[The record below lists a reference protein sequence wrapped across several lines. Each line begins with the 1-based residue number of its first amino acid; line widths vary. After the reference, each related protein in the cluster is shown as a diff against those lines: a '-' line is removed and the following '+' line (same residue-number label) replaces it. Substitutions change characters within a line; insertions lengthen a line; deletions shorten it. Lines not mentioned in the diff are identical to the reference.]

1 MVQGVDIEQV
11 KQYNSQLKGYKE
23 QASRITAQI
32 DYSKAE
38 LTNLCNELT
47 AELGKQ
53 VTPENIEE
61 VYNEFMSNLKSTLDT
76 GTTILTQIANDGQ
89 AQPVTPQQPIGNPVG
104 ANGVGATPVGNP
116 LGANTVGT
124 APTFQQAQQAAPQV
138 TPQPTMG
145 QTQGIPLSDTT
156 IDYTS
161 QPLFKL

>member
-11 KQYNSQLKGYKE
+11 KKYNSQLKGYKE

-89 AQPVTPQQPIGNPVG
+89 AQPASQVAPQVT
-104 ANGVGATPVGNP
+104 
-116 LGANTVGT
+116 NTVG
-124 APTFQQAQQAAPQV
+124 AMPTFQQAQQSATPVAPQINPQV
-138 TPQPTMG
+138 APQPTMG

>member
-11 KQYNSQLKGYKE
+11 KKYNSQLKGYKE

-89 AQPVTPQQPIGNPVG
+89 TQPASQAAPQVNPQMINPVGVTPVG
-104 ANGVGATPVGNP
+104 ANSVGAM
-116 LGANTVGT
+116 
-124 APTFQQAQQAAPQV
+124 PTFQQAQQSV
-138 TPQPTMG
+138 TPVAPQPTMG

>member
-11 KQYNSQLKGYKE
+11 KKYNSQLKGYKE

-89 AQPVTPQQPIGNPVG
+89 TQPTSQTAPQVTPQAAPQVNPQMINPVG
-104 ANGVGATPVGNP
+104 ATTAGAM
-116 LGANTVGT
+116 
-124 APTFQQAQQAAPQV
+124 PTFQQAQQPV
-138 TPQPTMG
+138 TPVAPQPTMG

>member
-11 KQYNSQLKGYKE
+11 KKYNSQLKGYKE

-89 AQPVTPQQPIGNPVG
+89 TQPASQVAPQVT
-104 ANGVGATPVGNP
+104 
-116 LGANTVGT
+116 NTVG
-124 APTFQQAQQAAPQV
+124 AMPTFQQAQQSATPVAPQINPQV
-138 TPQPTMG
+138 APQPTMG

>member
-11 KQYNSQLKGYKE
+11 KKYNSQLKGYKE

-76 GTTILTQIANDGQ
+76 GTTILTQIASDGQ
-89 AQPVTPQQPIGNPVG
+89 TQPASQVTPQAAPQVNPQMINTAGATTVG
-104 ANGVGATPVGNP
+104 AM
-116 LGANTVGT
+116 
-124 APTFQQAQQAAPQV
+124 PTFQQAQQSVTPV

>member
-11 KQYNSQLKGYKE
+11 KKYNSQLKGYKE

-89 AQPVTPQQPIGNPVG
+89 TQATPQVTPQVNSQI
-104 ANGVGATPVGNP
+104 T
-116 LGANTVGT
+116 NTVG
-124 APTFQQAQQAAPQV
+124 AMPTFQQAQQAATPVAPQINPQV
-138 TPQPTMG
+138 APQPTMG

>member
-76 GTTILTQIANDGQ
+76 GTTILAQIANDGQ
-89 AQPVTPQQPIGNPVG
+89 TQSVASQQATTPAGANPTPVVNPLG
-104 ANGVGATPVGNP
+104 ANGVG
-116 LGANTVGT
+116 T
-124 APTFQQAQQAAPQV
+124 AQTFQQAAPQV
-138 TPQPTMG
+138 NSSVAPQPTMG

>member
-11 KQYNSQLKGYKE
+11 KKYNSQLKGYKE

-89 AQPVTPQQPIGNPVG
+89 TQPASQVAPQVTPQAAPQVNPQMI
-104 ANGVGATPVGNP
+104 NPVGATPVG
-116 LGANTVGT
+116 AM
-124 APTFQQAQQAAPQV
+124 PTFQQAQQSVNPVAPQ
-138 TPQPTMG
+138 PIMG

>member
-11 KQYNSQLKGYKE
+11 KKYNSQLKGYKE

-89 AQPVTPQQPIGNPVG
+89 TQTVPQVAPQVT
-104 ANGVGATPVGNP
+104 
-116 LGANTVGT
+116 NTVG
-124 APTFQQAQQAAPQV
+124 AMPTFQQAQQSATPVAPQINPQV
-138 TPQPTMG
+138 APQPTMG

>member
-11 KQYNSQLKGYKE
+11 KKYNSQLKGYKE

-89 AQPVTPQQPIGNPVG
+89 AQPASQVAPQVNPQMI
-104 ANGVGATPVGNP
+104 NPVGATPVGANSV
-116 LGANTVGT
+116 GAM
-124 APTFQQAQQAAPQV
+124 PTFQQAQQSVNPVA
-138 TPQPTMG
+138 PQPTMR

>member
-11 KQYNSQLKGYKE
+11 KKYNSQLKGYKE

-89 AQPVTPQQPIGNPVG
+89 TQPASQVAPQVTQQATHQINSQVVNSVG
-104 ANGVGATPVGNP
+104 ANPAGAM
-116 LGANTVGT
+116 
-124 APTFQQAQQAAPQV
+124 PTFQQAQQPVTPV
-138 TPQPTMG
+138 TPQPTIG

>member
-11 KQYNSQLKGYKE
+11 KKYNSQLKGYKE

-89 AQPVTPQQPIGNPVG
+89 AQPASQVVPQAVPQVNPQMV
-104 ANGVGATPVGNP
+104 NPVGATPVG
-116 LGANTVGT
+116 ANTVG
-124 APTFQQAQQAAPQV
+124 AMPTFQQAQQSV

>member
-11 KQYNSQLKGYKE
+11 KKYNSQLKGYKE

-89 AQPVTPQQPIGNPVG
+89 TQVAPQVTPQVNPQVANPVG
-104 ANGVGATPVGNP
+104 AM
-116 LGANTVGT
+116 
-124 APTFQQAQQAAPQV
+124 PTFQQAQQAATPVAPQINPQV
-138 TPQPTMG
+138 APQPTMG